1 MDSGLFHLRGVL
13 CTPLPFMVWWV
24 HRVSLW
30 GVPCA
35 PVPQD
40 TTSMGPR
47 RPDPDEDISGLHLRH
62 GVQWVTSHPPFIDGG
77 CFGSPSSLSLGG
89 SYVPSSGRTC
99 GGSPDPEV
107 GAALERMF
115 FWFLVR
121 KKNRSQKMSRRP
133 ATPKIGDFHF
143 QRWWPISTCDHY
155 TWRNQ

>member
-1 MDSGLFHLRGVL
+1 MDSGLFHPQGVL

-115 FWFLVR
+115 FLVPR
-121 KKNRSQKMSRRP
+121 TQEK
-133 ATPKIGDFHF
+133 
-143 QRWWPISTCDHY
+143 
-155 TWRNQ
+155 